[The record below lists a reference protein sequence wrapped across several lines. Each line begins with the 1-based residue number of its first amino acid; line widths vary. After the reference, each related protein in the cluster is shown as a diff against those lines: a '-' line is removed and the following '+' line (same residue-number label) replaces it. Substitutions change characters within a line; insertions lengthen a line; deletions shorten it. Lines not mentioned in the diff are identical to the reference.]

1 MATVTVIGQGSKV
14 VGRVTGEGD
23 LEINGHVEG
32 DVEVDGDVTVGE
44 GGLVGSNVR
53 GRRLVVRGAVKGD
66 LVGIDAVVLEAG
78 ARVVGDLRA
87 PRVAIAAG
95 ALVRGH
101 VATEAGARS
110 SASRAAPRAA
120 AKVEPRR
127 VEAPRAPAARETAR
141 DVNKAARGAPPATV
155 ARPAAA
161 PVKAPPPAARKAP
174 APVVP
179 VLKKGAKGALKKRA
193 GG

>member
-44 GGLVGSNVR
+44 SGLVGSNVR
-53 GRRLVVRGAVKGD
+53 ARRLVEHGAVKGD

-87 PRVAIAAG
+87 PRVAIASG
-95 ALVRGH
+95 ALVLGH
-101 VATEAGARS
+101 VAT
-110 SASRAAPRAA
+110 
-120 AKVEPRR
+120 
-127 VEAPRAPAARETAR
+127 
-141 DVNKAARGAPPATV
+141 
-155 ARPAAA
+155 
-161 PVKAPPPAARKAP
+161 
-174 APVVP
+174 
-179 VLKKGAKGALKKRA
+179 
-193 GG
+193 

>member
-1 MATVTVIGQGSKV
+1 MATVTVIVQGAKV
-14 VGRVTGEGD
+14 GGRVTGEGD

-44 GGLVGSNVR
+44 SGLVGSNVR
-53 GRRLVVRGAVKGD
+53 ARRLVVRGAVKGD

-120 AKVEPRR
+120 AKGEPRR
-127 VEAPRAPAARETAR
+127 GEAPRAPAARETTR

-155 ARPAAA
+155 ARQAPA
-161 PVKAPPPAARKAP
+161 PVKAPPPPRKAP